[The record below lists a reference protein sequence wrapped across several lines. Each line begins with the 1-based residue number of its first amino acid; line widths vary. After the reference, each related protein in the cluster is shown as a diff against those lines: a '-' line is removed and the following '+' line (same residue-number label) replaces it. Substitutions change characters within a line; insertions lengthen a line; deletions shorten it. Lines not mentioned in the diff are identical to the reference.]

1 MNQNHDGVTLPSPQ
15 ELWRAALKIPMYS
28 VAIMP
33 ILGGTSLAWQQQ
45 RLFAPGVLSLLLTAS
60 ILILVWMNVS
70 NDVFD
75 HETGIDVHK
84 YHSLVYLTKKP
95 RLLLGIAHG
104 CLAIALGCIA
114 WISWWQRDGTL
125 LLLIGLACFLGYTY
139 QGPPFRLGYLGL
151 GEPICFF
158 CFGPLGIQAAYYSQ
172 TQAWTWQSLPLGTVI
187 GLTTTLI
194 LFCSHFH
201 QVDDDLAA
209 GKRSPVV
216 RLGSRRAAALIPYAC
231 GLIYGL
237 TVVFVGM
244 GWLPWLSLG
253 ILVTLPLAYR
263 LSQLLLS
270 SYDQYAR
277 ISHSKFVAV
286 QLHFWSGMILCL
298 SLVLA

>member
-1 MNQNHDGVTLPSPQ
+1 MGCSPPAPAS
-15 ELWRAALKIPMYS
+15 RASTRSGSA
-28 VAIMP
+28 
-33 ILGGTSLAWQQQ
+33 
-45 RLFAPGVLSLLLTAS
+45 SLLATWV
-60 ILILVWMNVS
+60 LVC
-70 NDVFD
+70 
-75 HETGIDVHK
+75 
-84 YHSLVYLTKKP
+84 SLF
-95 RLLLGIAHG
+95 
-104 CLAIALGCIA
+104 
-114 WISWWQRDGTL
+114 
-125 LLLIGLACFLGYTY
+125 LLIGLAFFLGYFFVG
-139 QGPPFRLGYLGL
+139 GPFVWGYLGL
-151 GEPICFF
+151 GVHICFF